1 MILLKYYT
9 QYVSIFGKIN
19 NGHRTGKGQ
28 FLFQSQR
35 RAMLKNVQTSVQL
48 LSFHMLARLCSKSF
62 NLGLSSSWTEITSRC
77 ANWFLRGRGTEI
89 KLLSKGILEK
99 HLLHWSCESLWLC
112 GSQQTVENSSR
123 DGNTRPPYLSPEKS
137 VWVKNQQLEPDM
149 EQLTGSK
156 LEKEYCILSP
166 CLFNFYAEYIM
177 QNARL
182 DES

>member
-1 MILLKYYT
+1 MSAYLEKSTMAIGLEK
-9 QYVSIFGKIN
+9 VSFYSNPKE
-19 NGHRTGKGQ
+19 GQ
-28 FLFQSQR
+28 CWRMFKLVYSCSHF
-35 RAMLKNVQTSVQL
+35 T
-48 LSFHMLARLCSKSF
+48 CSKSF
-62 NLGLSSSWTEITSRC
+62 NLGFSSSWTEITSRC
-77 ANWFLRGRGTEI
+77 ANWFLRGRGAEI

-112 GSQQTVENSSR
+112 GSQQTVENSLR

-166 CLFNFYAEYIM
+166 CLFNFYVEYIM

>member
-1 MILLKYYT
+1 MSAYLEKSTMAIGLEK
-9 QYVSIFGKIN
+9 VSFYSNPKE
-19 NGHRTGKGQ
+19 GQ
-28 FLFQSQR
+28 CWRMFKLVYSCSHF
-35 RAMLKNVQTSVQL
+35 T
-48 LSFHMLARLCSKSF
+48 CSKSF
-62 NLGLSSSWTEITSRC
+62 NLGFSSSWTEITSRC
-77 ANWFLRGRGTEI
+77 ANWFLRGRGAEI
-89 KLLSKGILEK
+89 KLLSTGLLEK

-112 GSQQTVENSSR
+112 GSQQTVENSLR